1 MKKERFLSTGD
12 MANYCE
18 VTSAAVLKWIDSG
31 KLPVFTTPGGHYRVL
46 RTDFRDFLTRH
57 GMFIDEGFFGKSQRR
72 KRILIVDDEPAVV
85 AFIEEALRLEGDYD
99 LATAYDGF
107 EAGHQLAIF
116 KPDLVVLDIM
126 LPGMDGFEICRRLK
140 TDPAMSHVK
149 VLAVTGFATE
159 ENIEKILGYGADDFL
174 AKPLKLED
182 LKKKVHELLAD
193 EV

>member
-57 GMFIDEGFFGKSQRR
+57 GMFIDEGFFGKSQGRR
-72 KRILIVDDEPAVV
+72 RILIVDDEPAVV

-116 KPDLVVLDIM
+116 KPDLIVLDIM

-174 AKPLKLED
+174 AKPLKLAD

-193 EV
+193 DV

>member
-12 MANYCE
+12 IANYCE

-174 AKPLKLED
+174 AKPLKLAD

>member
-46 RTDFRDFLTRH
+46 RTDFRDFITRH
-57 GMFIDEGFFGKSQRR
+57 GMFIDEGFFGKSQGR

-116 KPDLVVLDIM
+116 KPDLIVLDIM

-174 AKPLKLED
+174 AKPLKLAD

>member
-46 RTDFRDFLTRH
+46 RTDFRDFITRH
-57 GMFIDEGFFGKSQRR
+57 GMFIDEGFFGKSQGR

-116 KPDLVVLDIM
+116 KPDLIVLDIM

-174 AKPLKLED
+174 AKPLKLAD

-193 EV
+193 DV

>member
-46 RTDFRDFLTRH
+46 RTDFRDFITRH
-57 GMFIDEGFFGKSQRR
+57 GMFIDEGFFGKSQGR

-174 AKPLKLED
+174 AKPLKLAD

-193 EV
+193 DV

>member
-12 MANYCE
+12 IANYCE

-46 RTDFRDFLTRH
+46 RTDFRDFIARH
-57 GMFIDEGFFGKSQRR
+57 GMFIDEGFFGKSQGR

-116 KPDLVVLDIM
+116 KPDLIVLDIM

-174 AKPLKLED
+174 AKPLKLAD

-193 EV
+193 DV